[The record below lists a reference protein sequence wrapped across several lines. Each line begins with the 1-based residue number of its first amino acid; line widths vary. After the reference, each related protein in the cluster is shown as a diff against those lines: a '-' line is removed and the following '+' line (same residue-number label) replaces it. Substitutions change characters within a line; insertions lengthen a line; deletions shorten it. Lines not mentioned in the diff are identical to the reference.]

1 MNSSTPSTTSVRLQ
15 IVWVSVLMALGLYL
29 TRNSLGEIVKS
40 ESFLKDS
47 ALVQASSTRFS
58 VELTD
63 GIENEQVRSWLR
75 SRQPPGDKPLDFE
88 RIKLPYMVADQLRSD
103 QADALVSE
111 LESQGAQGFRRISKN
126 QIGSVL
132 GAFFFSY
139 ALFQVP
145 AGWFSDRLGARRML
159 TLYILVWSLLTWMTG
174 WVGSLYGL
182 MFARFFFGFA
192 QSGAYPTS
200 SAIVR
205 RWFPVSSRGRAS
217 GLIAFGGRLG
227 GALAPFLTTLLIL
240 QLGSWRT
247 VLSVYGLLGIAIA
260 GAYYW
265 IVRDRPSEH
274 PACNRS
280 EQELIGQIPDDAKP
294 ELRDIAKMIGLYCG
308 SRSLWLNSLGQFCV
322 NIGWAFLVTW
332 LPTYLKETHKVS
344 EQQGAFMV
352 TLVLATGMLGQLL
365 GGRATDWSVKRFG
378 LRKGRVFPIAVA
390 NCIAGCSYLGCLMID
405 SVWGVVIC
413 CAIVSLMTDFAN
425 PSIWAFMQD
434 VGGRNTGAIFG
445 WANMWGNFGASVSSK
460 VVPLLLAYG
469 SSSGSGQS
477 LVFITCACAFFIAGC
492 AALGM
497 DATKPLQ
504 TSSSP
509 AA

>member
-1 MNSSTPSTTSVRLQ
+1 MNSNTSPATNVRLQ

-40 ESFLKDS
+40 DSFLKDS
-47 ALVQASSTRFS
+47 WLVQAESTRFS

-63 GIENEQVRSWLR
+63 GLSNSSIQTWLQ
-75 SRQPPGDKPLDFE
+75 SCQKPDAPRLDFSK
-88 RIKLPYMVADQLRSD
+88 IKIPHTVLDNQTSS
-103 QADALVSE
+103 QADLLLSE
-111 LESQGAQGFRRISKN
+111 LESLGGSGFTRISKT
-126 QIGSVL
+126 QIGTIL

-159 TLYILVWSLLTWMTG
+159 SLYIFLWSILTLMTG
-174 WVGSLYGL
+174 WVASLYGL
-182 MFARFFFGFA
+182 MFARFLFGFS

-205 RWFPVSSRGRAS
+205 RWFPISSRGRAS

-227 GALAPFLTTLLIL
+227 AATAPFLTTLLIL
-240 QLGSWRT
+240 QTGSWRT
-247 VLSVYGLLGIAIA
+247 VLLLYGLLGIAIA
-260 GAYYW
+260 AAYFW

-274 PACNRS
+274 PACNAA
-280 EQELIGQIPDDAKP
+280 EQDLIGPIGDDQKP
-294 ELRDIAKMIGLYCG
+294 QLKDIARMIGKYCT
-308 SRSLWLNSLGQFCV
+308 SRSLWLNSLGQLCV
-322 NIGWAFLVTW
+322 NIGWVFLVTW

-344 EQQGAFMV
+344 DSQGAFMV
-352 TLVLATGMLGQLL
+352 TLVLSMGMLGQLL
-365 GGRATDWSVKRFG
+365 GGRATDWSVTRFG
-378 LRKGRVFPIAVA
+378 LRLGRVLPISIA
-390 NCIAGCSYLGCLMID
+390 NCIACVAYVACLFID
-405 SVWGVVIC
+405 SAWGVVAC
-413 CAIVSLMTDFAN
+413 CAVVSLMTDFAN

-445 WANMWGNFGASVSSK
+445 WANMWGNFGASVGSMI
-460 VVPLLLAYG
+460 VPSLLLYG
-469 SSSGSGQS
+469 ASSGSGQS
-477 LVFITCACAFFIAGC
+477 LVFVTCALAFFIAGC

-504 TSSSP
+504 TN
-509 AA
+509 